1 MLFNEALFVGIDPTA
16 GQRPMTY
23 AALDSKLRL
32 VALDQADLEEVL
44 AFIGSMD
51 SAVIGI
57 DAPQGPNKGL
67 MAEPEIRR
75 RYNLRPGG
83 GAWENWRLCEYELRA
98 RNIRLYAT
106 PGEEGEAKGW
116 VQTGFEVFQRL
127 GSMGYRFL
135 NPSDPPTKRVILE
148 ARSHVGYTVL
158 LERRPFL
165 KRTLEGRLQRQ
176 LVLYLE
182 GLDLANPMHALE
194 EITRH
199 NLLMGHLP
207 LERLRG
213 HEELDALMAAY
224 IAYLSATQPERV
236 QQVGDPQEGLISVPA
251 AVLKDFYP

>member
-1 MLFNEALFVGIDPTA
+1 MLFNEALFVGVDPTA

-32 VALDQADLEEVL
+32 VALDQAEMEDVL
-44 AFIGSMD
+44 AFIGSLE
-51 SAVIGI
+51 SAVVGI
-57 DAPQGPNKGL
+57 DAPQGPNRGL

-83 GAWENWRLCEYELRA
+83 GAWENWRLCEYELRS

-106 PGEEGEAKGW
+106 PGEESAAKGW
-116 VQTGFEVFQRL
+116 VQTGFELFQRL
-127 GSMGYRFL
+127 RSAGYRPFVQAE
-135 NPSDPPTKRVILE
+135 PPAKRVMLE
-148 ARSHVGYTVL
+148 ARSHVGFTVL

-207 LERLRG
+207 LERLRM

-224 IAYLSATQPERV
+224 IAYLTATQPERV
-236 QQVGDPQEGLISVPA
+236 QQVGDPQEGLISVPTA
-251 AVLKDFYP
+251 AMKDFYP